1 MSIKVM
7 NHVWKLDLQPHLKY
21 TALALADHAHD
32 DGTEARPSQDFLA
45 EKTGISVRQ
54 IRRNLKE
61 LLDCRVIKVQR
72 PAGRNRATC
81 YEFIWADT
89 HVPPLDN
96 LGRTFG
102 RTSATNGRTSATQ
115 WADTHD
121 LLTIRTVIEN
131 KNTPSASDDETTVSI
146 SDPREEVRKARE
158 LLAQQ
163 RRNR

>member
-1 MSIKVM
+1 M
-7 NHVWKLDLQPHLKY
+7 NHVWKLQLAPHLKY

-61 LLDCRVIKVQR
+61 LLEHGVIKVQR

-89 HVPPLDN
+89 HVPPLN
-96 LGRTFG
+96 ENGRTLGRTYATLG
-102 RTSATNGRTSATQ
+102 RTYATQ
-115 WADTHD
+115 WADAHD
-121 LLTIRTVIEN
+121 PLNIRTVIEN
-131 KNTPSASDDETTVSI
+131 KNTPSTSDDETTISI
-146 SDPREEVRKARE
+146 SDLREEVRKARE

>member
-1 MSIKVM
+1 M
-7 NHVWKLDLQPHLKY
+7 NHVWKLRLAPHLKY

-61 LLDCRVIKVQR
+61 LLEQGVIKIQR

-81 YEFIWADT
+81 FEFVWGDT
-89 HVPPLDN
+89 HVLPSQNIDRTLD
-96 LGRTFG
+96 
-102 RTSATNGRTSATQ
+102 RTSATLDRTSATQ
-115 WADTHD
+115 WADTHVP
-121 LLTIRTVIEN
+121 LIIRNVIEN
-131 KNTPSASDDETTVSI
+131 KNTSSASDNETSVSI